1 MFPNSTTPA
10 VQLVDIFKI
19 YPSGIIANKK
29 INFELKYGEIHALFG
44 ENGSGKTT
52 LVKMIFGET
61 TPTSGQIFINGKQIQ
76 NHNPQIANSLKMG
89 IVHQHFG
96 LIKNFSVFENLILGY
111 EFKSAKSLQKLEK
124 KYAIKLEKINY
135 WKTEALETKKIS
147 SSKIL
152 DQYNKKIRKLQIWKE
167 KKAIGFTI
175 GGRKML
181 AEIQNLNKKFK
192 LGLNMKSYIS
202 DLTVTKQQKV
212 EILKVLIKHAKIIIF
227 DEPTSV
233 LESKEIEEFIQ
244 SLDAYRKEGR
254 AIVFITHKIEEITK
268 IADRVSV
275 IRKGEII
282 GTFKLPGVT
291 NEKLISLMVGNQEV
305 FPLTNIKRN
314 PVQKETILQVENLNL
329 KGLHN
334 KKILHN
340 LNFHMQKGEI
350 VGIAG
355 IEDNGQKELLE
366 IIAGI
371 ETNFQG
377 NLEFASPSMS
387 FPLHPNFRNNN
398 KKQSWNKLGLQT
410 LKKFGIAYISKN
422 RIEESLLLSEPLYIN
437 LSFNDFEN
445 SNLFDSG
452 FLHSFQKEN
461 ARQITKKLIK
471 SHSIKGVPDPDQPA
485 SSLSGGNQQKFVI
498 ARELWNKPSLLLV
511 NEPTWGIDV
520 YSIGIVYKLFLEHRS
535 AGRSILFASGDLK
548 EIVTL
553 SDRVLV
559 MSRGMIVGE
568 VNPHS
573 KTAYQEIGKLMTERV
588 VI

>member
-1 MFPNSTTPA
+1 
-10 VQLVDIFKI
+10 
-19 YPSGIIANKK
+19 
-29 INFELKYGEIHALFG
+29 
-44 ENGSGKTT
+44 
-52 LVKMIFGET
+52 
-61 TPTSGQIFINGKQIQ
+61 
-76 NHNPQIANSLKMG
+76 
-89 IVHQHFG
+89 
-96 LIKNFSVFENLILGY
+96 
-111 EFKSAKSLQKLEK
+111 
-124 KYAIKLEKINY
+124 
-135 WKTEALETKKIS
+135 
-147 SSKIL
+147 
-152 DQYNKKIRKLQIWKE
+152 
-167 KKAIGFTI
+167 
-175 GGRKML
+175 ML

-398 KKQSWNKLGLQT
+398 KKQS
-410 LKKFGIAYISKN
+410 
-422 RIEESLLLSEPLYIN
+422 
-437 LSFNDFEN
+437 
-445 SNLFDSG
+445 
-452 FLHSFQKEN
+452 
-461 ARQITKKLIK
+461 
-471 SHSIKGVPDPDQPA
+471 
-485 SSLSGGNQQKFVI
+485 
-498 ARELWNKPSLLLV
+498 
-511 NEPTWGIDV
+511 
-520 YSIGIVYKLFLEHRS
+520 
-535 AGRSILFASGDLK
+535 
-548 EIVTL
+548 
-553 SDRVLV
+553 
-559 MSRGMIVGE
+559 
-568 VNPHS
+568 
-573 KTAYQEIGKLMTERV
+573 
-588 VI
+588 